1 MQVQSRR
8 NTFTQ
13 DQRRHF
19 KESKSDIQ
27 WRILFPRETKWPT
40 GLGTKRNFNVKF
52 YYSFF
57 YLYAYSFIDSK
68 EKYNGLSKKKKD
80 KFYAM
85 KRTKGIL

>member
-1 MQVQSRR
+1 MYKEE
-8 NTFTQ
+8 F
-13 DQRRHF
+13 QR
-19 KESKSDIQ
+19 Q
-27 WRILFPRETKWPT
+27 ILLF
-40 GLGTKRNFNVKF
+40 
-52 YYSFF
+52 FF